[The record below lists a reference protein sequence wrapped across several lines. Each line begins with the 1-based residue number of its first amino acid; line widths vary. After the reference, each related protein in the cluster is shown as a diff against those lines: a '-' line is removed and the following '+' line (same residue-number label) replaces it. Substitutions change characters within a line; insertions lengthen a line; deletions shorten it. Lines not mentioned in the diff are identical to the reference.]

1 MLFQSVSLG
10 TVSLCIKWD
19 SGEELLSGRLRGLL
33 WGLLFVFV
41 CLLFYFHVCMML
53 APESFP
59 GLVAEVKILISAQ
72 AYSTT

>member
-41 CLLFYFHVCMML
+41 CLFVVLLSCVHDV
-53 APESFP
+53 
-59 GLVAEVKILISAQ
+59 
-72 AYSTT
+72 STRELSWPCC